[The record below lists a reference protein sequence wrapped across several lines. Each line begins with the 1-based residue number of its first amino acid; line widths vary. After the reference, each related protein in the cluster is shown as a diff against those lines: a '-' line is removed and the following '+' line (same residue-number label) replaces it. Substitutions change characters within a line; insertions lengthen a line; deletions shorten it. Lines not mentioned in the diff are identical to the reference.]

1 MADPLRRWRT
11 EAAVFARSFWDWW
24 RGELVAL
31 VPPVLRRA
39 LAAWG
44 KRPVLIIGDSTAALG
59 YETGGSCEVVGPI
72 DLSVEQPAQV
82 STLLS
87 LKSFQPGQ
95 PVAARMRLD
104 PALALHLPMS
114 LPLAAF
120 ANLSQVIEFEF
131 ERFSPFKRDS
141 VYFRHQVTTRDVEN
155 ARLDVELTV
164 LRRDVVDDLLWRAR
178 RNGLRI
184 LGIDVGGRPLPLPA
198 DAATVGHESLRQRFT
213 VLATRVFVGL
223 AALMMTG
230 LVVIPYLQNSA
241 VISELAD
248 EVAQARREADASAK
262 LQDAID
268 GEVHDQSFVIDRKKG
283 SATVSELL
291 ASLTHILPDDAWLT
305 ELGIDG
311 NGVQLSGYAQS
322 ATAVLGLLDQSPILA
337 NAAFRSSVTQD
348 AQLGRE
354 RFDISAQ
361 IRRKTQP

>member
-1 MADPLRRWRT
+1 MADPLGRWRA
-11 EAAVFARSFWDWW
+11 EAAVFARSFWNWW

-59 YETGGSCEVVGPI
+59 YETGGNCEVVGTI

-82 STLLS
+82 SALLS
-87 LKSFQPGQ
+87 LKSVGPRQS
-95 PVAARMRLD
+95 VAARMRLD

-114 LPLAAF
+114 LPLAAS
-120 ANLSQVIEFEF
+120 ANLGQVIDFEF
-131 ERFSPFKRDS
+131 ERFSPFKRDA
-141 VYFRHQVTTRDVEN
+141 VYFRHQVTARDVEN

-198 DAATVGHESLRQRFT
+198 DAATVGHESQRQRFT
-213 VLATRVFVGL
+213 PLATRILFGL
-223 AALMMTG
+223 AGLMAVG

-241 VISELAD
+241 VISELSD
-248 EVAQARREADASAK
+248 EVAQAHKEADASAK

-268 GEVHDQSFVIDRKKG
+268 GELHDQSFVIDRKKG
-283 SATVSELL
+283 SPTVSEMI
-291 ASLTHILPDDAWLT
+291 ASLTHILPDDVWLT

-311 NGVQLSGYAQS
+311 NGVQISGYAQS
-322 ATAVLGLLDQSPILA
+322 ATAVLGLLDQSPLLS